1 MKTYISKNLF
11 EVLTN
16 DRERII
22 VKSDPETLE
31 NMVFN
36 DQIREWNILTVYKY
50 ERQV

>member
-31 NMVFN
+31 NMMLN
-36 DQIREWNILTVYKY
+36 NRIHEWSVLTIHKY
-50 ERQV
+50 ERKV